1 MQKIASWLT
10 GHRGYRWLEI
20 VQGDLAHVRY
30 RCCITD
36 LQAVEISGRHWGFS
50 CKVTCDSPYGYL
62 APENFSYTVNNT
74 ATVTLHSRSSINDP
88 YFPVIQI
95 QQSGVTDFSIKNV
108 TDNNREFKL
117 TGIPTGSGNIL
128 LDSDHGVL
136 TCAAGLN
143 LYPYCNF
150 KFPRLL
156 RGDNELILA
165 GTGTYTLTCAFP
177 VNVGG

>member
-1 MQKIASWLT
+1 M
-10 GHRGYRWLEI
+10 
-20 VQGDLAHVRY
+20 
-30 RCCITD
+30 
-36 LQAVEISGRHWGFS
+36 
-50 CKVTCDSPYGYL
+50 
-62 APENFSYTVNNT
+62 
-74 ATVTLHSRSSINDP
+74 
-88 YFPVIQI
+88 
-95 QQSGVTDFSIKNV
+95 TDFSIKNV

-117 TGIPTGSGNIL
+117 TGIPTGSGNIS

-136 TCAAGLN
+136 TCTAGLN

-156 RGDNELILA
+156 RGDNELILT